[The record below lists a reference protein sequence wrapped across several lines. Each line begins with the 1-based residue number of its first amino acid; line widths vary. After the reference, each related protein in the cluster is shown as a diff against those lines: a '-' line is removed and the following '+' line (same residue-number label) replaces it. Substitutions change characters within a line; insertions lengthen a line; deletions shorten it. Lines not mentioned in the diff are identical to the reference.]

1 MALEPGS
8 LFAGYTVIA
17 HAGSGGM
24 GAVYRMR
31 HPRLGVDVAVKV
43 LAANV
48 GSDPRTRARFEREA
62 RLTAALRHPN
72 IVGIQ
77 DCGTEGENPWIAM
90 DFIDGP
96 DAGQL
101 LEEGPLPVPRA
112 LEIIRQAAAGL
123 DHAHAN
129 GILHRDVKPANL
141 LITDRPGGLHVH
153 IGDFGIARGFDD
165 TVTVT
170 GATRATLAY
179 APPEQIDGK
188 PVDQRADV
196 YALGCTLFHLLAG
209 EIPFP
214 APTVYALMHA
224 HFTTPPPLLTT
235 RRPDLPAAVDEVIA
249 TALAKNP
256 ADRYPSCGALAA
268 AAAAAIGTDFPA
280 SSVPGS
286 AGDTLAGA
294 NSAGPRLFGST
305 GPTEVL
311 PVTETEPPHGPGRW
325 TELAGRQPNLGTAD
339 PGLVVRDI
347 EMPGGGVGSVPVVF
361 DGPIGRQ
368 GWEPHEP
375 DTEIATGVDPAS
387 SVAGRRAR
395 RAAVELSG
403 HWGKVRAIAFSPS
416 GARVATGGEDGAVRI
431 WDARTGAAI
440 GGVLPGPANAV
451 CGLAFAP
458 DETVLAATG
467 WDRLVRLWD
476 TGTGEAVGEPFEVGS
491 RRAWPEFG
499 PDGGVLIVSD
509 RQGAGVRNL
518 GRGQAFPE
526 IAFGSVRAV
535 AADPDGEVFA
545 VVSTAGALELY
556 AASGERLWVPRQVAR
571 PDTDLVRFAPDGSAL
586 LAITR
591 YGAYL
596 WDYRS
601 ALRKRT
607 ARALVELPMDMV
619 GFAAA
624 DFAPDGT
631 RFAVAN
637 HDRVLVRDMRAGETL
652 QFPLPADGSGVRA
665 VAFSADGALLAITT
679 RKDLRLWDIDARRQ
693 LHTRKWS
700 PPVAFGPDG
709 ATVAIAQQDRVLLCD
724 IRELR

>member
-96 DAGQL
+96 DAGRL

-235 RRPDLPAAVDEVIA
+235 RRPDLPAGVDEVIA

-268 AAAAAIGTDFPA
+268 AAAAALGTAAAAASGAAAPSDPA
-280 SSVPGS
+280 GEPQQGRVFSAASVHGS
-286 AGDTLAGA
+286 TGDDLAVA
-294 NSAGPRLFGST
+294 NPADLLGST
-305 GPTEVL
+305 GPTEML
-311 PVTETEPPHGPGRW
+311 P
-325 TELAGRQPNLGTAD
+325 A
-339 PGLVVRDI
+339 VVR
-347 EMPGGGVGSVPVVF
+347 V
-361 DGPIGRQ
+361 
-368 GWEPHEP
+368 HEP
-375 DTEIATGVDPAS
+375 DTEIVAGANPAS
-387 SVAGRRAR
+387 GGAGTRAR
-395 RAAVELSG
+395 RAAVELAG

-440 GGVLPGPANAV
+440 GDALPGPANAV

-458 DETVLAATG
+458 DATVLAATG

-476 TGTGEAVGEPFEVGS
+476 TGTGEALGEPFEVGS

-586 LAITR
+586 LAVTR

-596 WDYRS
+596 WDHRS

-700 PPVAFGPDG
+700 PPVAFSPDG

>member
-1 MALEPGS
+1 MGAGRRGTPVALEPGS

-96 DAGQL
+96 DAGRL
-101 LEEGPLPVPRA
+101 LEEGPLPIPRA

-141 LITDRPGGLHVH
+141 LITDHPGGLHVH

-249 TALAKNP
+249 TALAKDP

-268 AAAAAIGTDFPA
+268 AAAAALGTAAAAAFGA
-280 SSVPGS
+280 AALSVPAGRAETQQGRVVPAASVHGS
-286 AGDTLAGA
+286 AGDDLAMA
-294 NSAGPRLFGST
+294 NPADLLGST
-305 GPTEVL
+305 GPTEML
-311 PVTETEPPHGPGRW
+311 P
-325 TELAGRQPNLGTAD
+325 AG
-339 PGLVVRDI
+339 VRA
-347 EMPGGGVGSVPVVF
+347 
-361 DGPIGRQ
+361 
-368 GWEPHEP
+368 HEP
-375 DTEIATGVDPAS
+375 DTEIVAGADPA
-387 SVAGRRAR
+387 AGVVGKRAR
-395 RAAVELSG
+395 RAAVELAG
-403 HWGKVRAIAFSPS
+403 HWGKVGAIAFSPS

-440 GGVLPGPANAV
+440 GDALSGPVNAV

-556 AASGERLWVPRQVAR
+556 TASGERLWVPRQVAR
-571 PDTDLVRFAPDGSAL
+571 PDTDLVRFAPDGGAL
-586 LAITR
+586 LAVTR

-596 WDYRS
+596 WDHGS

-700 PPVAFGPDG
+700 PPVAFSPDG